1 MELGEKKKKK
11 KRQCRVALEMI
22 IKREQP
28 EKKKKRKK
36 KKRPLSRRGER
47 VHMPYLLCMYFIDFR
62 EIWHV
67 TCPDGEQVQLQR
79 NSCSQRGNNGEL

>member
-1 MELGEKKKKK
+1 MELGEKE
-11 KRQCRVALEMI
+11 RQCRVALEMI
-22 IKREQP
+22 IKKRATREQ
-28 EKKKKRKK
+28 K